1 MFGFLFCCPWLLLV
15 VSGCCILLS
24 FRGGSVRFSFL
35 LGLGIMYSL
44 VVGLAFL
51 K

>member
-15 VSGCCILLS
+15 VLGCCFLLS
-24 FRGGSVRFSFL
+24 FKGGSVRFSFL
-35 LGLGIMYSL
+35 LGLGLVYSL
-44 VVGLAFL
+44 VVGLAFW

>member
-15 VSGCCILLS
+15 VLGCCFFLS
-24 FRGGSVRFSFL
+24 FRRGSVRFSFL
-35 LGLGIMYSL
+35 LGLGLVYSL
-44 VVGLAFL
+44 GVGLAFW